1 MPRRAGG
8 APAEPSGTAAEA
20 HAATAAIIAELR
32 TNMAMA
38 GRCRREGSLALS
50 FAGVSLILKISVTG
64 IRRISIKTVFQK
76 QFFSLVTACRSSPKT

>member
-1 MPRRAGG
+1 LTSARCMPRRAGG

-50 FAGVSLILKISVTG
+50 FAGVSLTKDPV
-64 IRRISIKTVFQK
+64 
-76 QFFSLVTACRSSPKT
+76 